1 MSAGTKGCINVRGID
16 FIHIL
21 HLLSEKF
28 FIHAEN
34 SFTIR
39 LNCVIIARG
48 LEGKEEYKRIKRF
61 LWTDILK
68 FV

>member
-1 MSAGTKGCINVRGID
+1 MRLAGAGQ
-16 FIHIL
+16 IL
-21 HLLSEKF
+21 YTFYICCRKKF